1 MAAFKSLVALVA
13 LLLAV
18 GAVDAHK
25 PPKLAADRIP
35 DSVASF
41 LIANKNSGFG
51 ILLEA
56 VLVIGAGQA
65 PVHRQQTPVAV
76 STVLVPRG
84 VSLVKV
90 TDMIVGKNGAAVI
103 QIVTHVLIP
112 GNKFFN

>member
-56 VLVIGAGQA
+56 VLV
-65 PVHRQQTPVAV
+65 
-76 STVLVPRG
+76 
-84 VSLVKV
+84 